1 MSIEALCSI
10 ATAQIRR
17 NTSTSDAS
25 GGQIRNYTTAAR
37 TAAGLPTTSTG
48 RLVQDG
54 GDRRLAYE
62 MHDLETPCKW
72 YTVTDP
78 QVDESDI
85 LIVGSLTLFVTN
97 VSNPDTLGRYFIVSL
112 KVYTRGLQ

>member
-1 MSIEALCSI
+1 M
-10 ATAQIRR
+10 
-17 NTSTSDAS
+17 
-25 GGQIRNYTTAAR
+25 GQIRNYTTAGR
-37 TAAGLPTTSTG
+37 GSLPTTSTG

-72 YTVTDP
+72 YTTTNP

-85 LIVGSLTLFVTN
+85 LIVGSSTYFVQN
-97 VSNPDTLGRYFIVSL
+97 VSNPDTLSKYWIVSL